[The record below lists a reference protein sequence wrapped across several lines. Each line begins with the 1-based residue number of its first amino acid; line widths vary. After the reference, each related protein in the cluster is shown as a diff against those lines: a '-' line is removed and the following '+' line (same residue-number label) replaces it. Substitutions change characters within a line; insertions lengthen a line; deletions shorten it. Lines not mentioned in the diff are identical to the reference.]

1 MRCLPFSSV
10 LFFSFQCL
18 TRTEMFLI
26 LQTKCLL
33 VLFYWWDVVS
43 LVMSVCCLCLSLSF
57 SLSLCLSLSVCLCP
71 RRRCCKK
78 DFFFRRFGRSRSKA
92 RSLLETKLLIRKLL
106 HGRRWSHEAWQIIT
120 RKITNTPTNKTT
132 ARRRSP
138 SQICVL
144 PFERQQSKQ
153 PTGPEPNKKKPQ
165 EICQG
170 HSGENPLCHNRD
182 KNMQQTNYA
191 TQKRETCEL
200 RGCQQ
205 GNKKSRFTIHCK
217 PPQPLRVH
225 SQVLVHVPKFRER
238 PSTRWHKHQQ
248 EDDDMYGQV
257 SCAPPHCGER
267 PSGDDSAV
275 SQGKVSDHP

>member
-1 MRCLPFSSV
+1 MANHNQRNN
-10 LFFSFQCL
+10 Q
-18 TRTEMFLI
+18 
-26 LQTKCLL
+26 
-33 VLFYWWDVVS
+33 
-43 LVMSVCCLCLSLSF
+43 
-57 SLSLCLSLSVCLCP
+57 
-71 RRRCCKK
+71 
-78 DFFFRRFGRSRSKA
+78 
-92 RSLLETKLLIRKLL
+92 
-106 HGRRWSHEAWQIIT
+106 H
-120 RKITNTPTNKTT
+120 TNKQKHGKTQIPQPDLRLTNRKT
-132 ARRRSP
+132 AKQTANGARA
-138 SQICVL
+138 
-144 PFERQQSKQ
+144 QQ
-153 PTGPEPNKKKPQ
+153 EKPQ
-165 EICQG
+165 VICQG
-170 HSGENPLCHNRD
+170 HSGENPLCHNKD

-205 GNKKSRFTIHCK
+205 VNKKSRFTIHCK
-217 PPQPLRVH
+217 PTQPLRVH